1 MLTLYCV
8 ILDILFILLNKAF
21 DYLCN
26 NDFTTY
32 CIYNTLKFYIKHSL
46 NIRFTRWSCD
56 KLVLHKRDT
65 NIIDIKQ
72 KRLNSQQFRSSS
84 PSLQSIYP
92 LHRQYNSIHRPLL
105 HRNHPSGQVF
115 DAEKYNIM
123 KIQWFCVYLFILVI

>member
-1 MLTLYCV
+1 MWSLYCV
-8 ILDILFILLNKAF
+8 VFDILFILLNKAF

-56 KLVLHKRDT
+56 KLVLHKRAT
-65 NIIDIKQ
+65 NVINIKQ

-92 LHRQYNSIHRPLL
+92 SHHLCHMRHWPLL
-105 HRNHPSGQVF
+105 HWNHPLGQVF
-115 DAEKYNIM
+115 DAERYNIM
-123 KIQWFCVYLFILVI
+123 KNQWICVYLLFLT